1 MYDLAVP
8 VARNALRRAAHLL
21 DKIDASGN
29 AEKVLKARL
38 APDMFA
44 CRDQF
49 ASGIGF
55 ALRATLPLAG
65 REMPG
70 VAYDADMVGL
80 RKRLA
85 AANKE
90 IEKLNRAQFE
100 GAATR
105 EIIHRAG
112 FADLRQP
119 GQTYLLEFAIPNMW
133 FHLALAYAIMR
144 AQGIDVGKADYDG
157 LHDYPRDF
165 SFDR

>member
-1 MYDLAVP
+1 MYELAVP
-8 VARNALRRAAHLL
+8 VARNGLRRAAHLL
-21 DKIDASGN
+21 DKVERSGRTD
-29 AEKVLKARL
+29 KVLQARL

-49 ASGIGF
+49 ASAIGY

-65 REMPG
+65 RDLPG
-70 VAYDADMVGL
+70 VAYDPDMPGL

-85 AANKE
+85 AAERE
-90 IEKLNRAQFE
+90 IERLAPRHLD

-105 EIIHRAG
+105 EIVHRAG

-157 LHDYPRDF
+157 LHAYPSDF
-165 SFDR
+165 SFGR